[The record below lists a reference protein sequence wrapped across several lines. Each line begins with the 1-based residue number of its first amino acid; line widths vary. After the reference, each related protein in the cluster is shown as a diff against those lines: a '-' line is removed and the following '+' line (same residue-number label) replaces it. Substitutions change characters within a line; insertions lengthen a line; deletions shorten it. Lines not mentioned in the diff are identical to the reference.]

1 VIGVF
6 IMKLKMIIMMGTI
19 LIVGLVFTI
28 WGLMLSAGHASRH
41 ERRLYNK
48 IQKPENEETKLRLVK

>member
-1 VIGVF
+1 
-6 IMKLKMIIMMGTI
+6 MKLKMIIMMGTI

-28 WGLMLSAGHASRH
+28 CGLMLSSGRASRH